1 MSSGLSCMMKS
12 RVVRSII
19 PCVAVA
25 GLLVGCAASEEQI
38 KKSAG
43 YYQEGLA
50 NLTTDRQRAFV
61 SFQKAIQLD
70 PKNKDAHYGLG
81 HIYAQQGRFAEA
93 EEEFRQVL
101 LIDPEHSETLT
112 YLGQIQASQGRWD
125 EAIKSYKQALANPLY
140 VTPDLARFHLGRA
153 LVHQGDMRAAAAA
166 FEDALQVNP
175 PSISPARVNLE
186 LAQAYY
192 KMGHEQKAKD
202 ALTRVS
208 SLDKGG
214 EYGQAAE
221 QLLQRMKQY

>member
-1 MSSGLSCMMKS
+1 MSSGLSCMM
-12 RVVRSII
+12 RLCAVRSVILGL
-19 PCVAVA
+19 VAA
-25 GLLVGCAASEEQI
+25 WLLAGCAASEEQI

-61 SFQKAIQLD
+61 SFHKAIQLD
-70 PKNKDAHYGLG
+70 PKNKDAHYALG
-81 HIYAQQGRFAEA
+81 HIYVQQGRFSDA

-101 LIDPEHSETLT
+101 LIDPDHSETLT
-112 YLGQIQASQGRWD
+112 YLGQVQASQGRWD
-125 EAIKSYKQALANPLY
+125 EAINNYKRALANPLY
-140 VTPDLARFHLGRA
+140 TTPDLARFHLGRA
-153 LVHQGDMRAAAAA
+153 LVHQGDMKAAAAA
-166 FEDALQVNP
+166 FEDALLVNP
-175 PSISPARVNLE
+175 PSIPPARVNLE

-208 SLDKGG
+208 SLDKDG

>member
-1 MSSGLSCMMKS
+1 MSRGLSCMMKS
-12 RVVRSII
+12 WVVRSVS
-19 PCVAVA
+19 P
-25 GLLVGCAASEEQI
+25 GLVVVSLLTACAASEEQV

-61 SFQKAIQLD
+61 SFQKAIQLN
-70 PKNKDAHYGLG
+70 PQNKDAHYGLG
-81 HIYAQQGRFAEA
+81 HIYAQQGRFADAEA
-93 EEEFRQVL
+93 EFRQVL

-112 YLGQIQASQGRWD
+112 YLGQVQASQGRWD
-125 EAIKSYKQALANPLY
+125 EAIQSYKKALANPLY
-140 VTPDLARFHLGRA
+140 ATPDLARFHLGRA
-153 LVHQGDMRAAAAA
+153 LVHQGDMKAAAAA

-175 PSISPARVNLE
+175 PSIPPARVNLE

-202 ALTRVS
+202 ALVRVS

-221 QLLQRMKQY
+221 QLLQRMK